1 MLKSHTRISHVLL
14 SLAATSVLGL
24 FVLFTPT
31 LAFAATTNGVK
42 CGKSDTRCFIAFGDK
57 AISARQSSLET
68 LSDKITAQRKASN
81 ITDDQAAALQAD
93 VKTNH
98 NDLVILKTRLDADK
112 NAQAAHQDVAAI
124 YTQFRIYAVVLPR
137 DYRRLHVDM
146 EVVVHGKLVNL
157 EPKLQQAIQHASA
170 SKQAKLNPLYSDY
183 KAQLASTEGQIDIA
197 QTLFPTLTPTNFN
210 LNRSTYEAALAKLKT
225 SESAA
230 HKDLHKAGDDL
241 HQIAQILK

>member
-1 MLKSHTRISHVLL
+1 MLKSHTRISRALL

-24 FVLFTPT
+24 FVLLTPAF
-31 LAFAATTNGVK
+31 AFAATANGAK
-42 CGKSDTRCFIAFGDK
+42 CDKADTQCFIAFGDK
-57 AISARQSSLET
+57 AIAARQSSLET

-98 NDLVILKTRLDADK
+98 NDLATLKARLDADK
-112 NAQAAHQDVAAI
+112 NAQAARQDVEAI

-137 DYRRLHVDM
+137 DYRRLHVDV
-146 EVVVHGKLVNL
+146 EIVVRGKLVNL
-157 EPKLQQAIQHASA
+157 EPQLQQAIQHASA

-183 KAQLASTEGQIDIA
+183 KAQLASAEGQIDSA
-197 QTLFPTLTPTNFN
+197 QKLFPALTPTNFN

-230 HKDLHKAGDDL
+230 HNALHKAGDDL
-241 HQIAQILK
+241 HQITQILK

>member
-31 LAFAATTNGVK
+31 LAFAATSNGAK
-42 CGKSDTRCFIAFGDK
+42 CDKADTQCFIAFGDK
-57 AISARQSSLET
+57 AIAARQSSLET
-68 LSDKITAQRKASN
+68 LSDKITAQQKASN
-81 ITDDQAAALQAD
+81 ITGDQAAALHAD
-93 VKTNH
+93 VTTNH
-98 NDLVILKTRLDADK
+98 NDLATLKARLDADK
-112 NAQAAHQDVAAI
+112 NAQAARQDVEAI

-146 EVVVHGKLVNL
+146 EGVVHGKLVNL

-170 SKQAKLNPLYSDY
+170 SKQAQLNPLYSDY
-183 KAQLASTEGQIDIA
+183 KAQLASAEGQIDSA

-210 LNRSTYEAALAKLKT
+210 LNRSTYEGALAKIKA

-230 HKDLHKAGDDL
+230 HNDLHKAGDDL